1 MTDDIKFM
9 QLAIELSKQAV
20 IHGNEPFGA
29 VLAKDGEVVFT
40 NENSIYTSNNPTAHA
55 EMGLLSAF
63 CSKTGITDLKEYTLY
78 SSCEPC
84 YMCSGAMVWF
94 KLGRLVYGAS
104 DKDLAGILNENGSEC
119 SAEVFAGSAFH
130 RPEVT
135 AGVLRDE
142 AIKVL
147 EDYFLKHNKG

>member
-63 CSKTGITDLKEYTLY
+63 CSKTGISDLKEYTLY

-94 KLGRLVYGAS
+94 KLGRL
-104 DKDLAGILNENGSEC
+104 ENGSEC

-135 AGVLRDE
+135 ACVLRDE